1 MPSWNKQKDIPPA
14 NTPADIDDLMRS
26 FKELYG
32 REVTQE
38 ELLHLE
44 YAKKLLAEKQAGKD
58 GS

>member
-14 NTPADIDDLMRS
+14 KTPADIDDLIRS
-26 FKELYG
+26 FRQLYG

-44 YAKKLLAEKQAGKD
+44 YAKKLLAEKQAGGG